1 MTLPKLLA
9 ARLTALAL
17 VGGLVA
23 GGVLLPAEF
32 KFTVGKQIPATENQ
46 VQNPTLGLV
55 CPGAAIRVGGADS
68 AELGTIEQV
77 GSAELNAQV
86 SNLADAID
94 ATRLSGLSTQPPTS
108 LGASLPAR
116 VASPLLL
123 SATNEDLSTQ
133 GSSLLAASQLQLQ
146 TADNFSGL
154 LGAQCQ
160 LPSNLLEFVG
170 GDSQLSRELLLVL
183 TNPSRAEARA
193 QVLLHGKSGLA
204 GNEVEPITVAPGKTE
219 VVALGAYLSN
229 ATEVAVQVKVSGAA
243 VAGWLQ
249 QRVMRGT
256 LPGGSDWISPTT
268 TASKSQIVPGIMIRG
283 VKDAREIIKTNANYA
298 DQQAVL
304 RVFVPGKADANF
316 TAQIF
321 GSTAKTFGTT
331 VVEKVAA
338 GTVKDFPLT
347 ALADGD
353 YAAFIDSDQPIQVA
367 VKLPRTNKS
376 KTPATDFAWL
386 PAQPYL
392 VEQQAFVVPASGI
405 SKLSLANGSKDSVEL
420 TLGTAAAQSAG
431 VATRIVLPAGSTR
444 VVELVAGSR
453 LVLWSPAGS
462 KVAAMM
468 IVDVDS
474 AVSAIGIR
482 DYANKPETIRVSVR

>member
-1 MTLPKLLA
+1 MTLPKLFA
-9 ARLTALAL
+9 ARVTAVAL

-23 GGVLLPAEF
+23 VGILLPVDIRL
-32 KFTVGKQIPATENQ
+32 TVGQQIPATENK

-68 AELGTIEQV
+68 AELGSIEQV

-86 SNLADAID
+86 SNLADGFD
-94 ATRLSGLSTQPPTS
+94 GTRLSGLSTQPPTS
-108 LGASLPAR
+108 LGATLPAR
-116 VASPLLL
+116 VAAPLLL
-123 SATNEDLSTQ
+123 SATDEELNPQ
-133 GSSLLAASQLQLQ
+133 GSWLISASQLQLQ

-193 QVLLHGKSGLA
+193 KVVLHTKSGRV

-219 VVALGAYLSN
+219 VIALGAYLSN
-229 ATEVAVQVKVSGAA
+229 ATQIAVQVKVSGAA

-268 TASKSQIVPGIMIRG
+268 LASTSQMVPGIMIRG
-283 VKDAREIIKTNANYA
+283 AKDAREIIKTNANYA

-304 RVFVPGKADANF
+304 RVFVPGKTDAKF

-321 GSTAKTFGTT
+321 GSNARTLGTT
-331 VVEKVAA
+331 VVETVAA

-376 KTPATDFAWL
+376 KSPATDFAWL
-386 PAQPYL
+386 PAQPQL
-392 VEQQAFVVPASGI
+392 AQQQTFVVPASGI
-405 SKLSLANGSKDSVEL
+405 SKLSLANGSNSSVEL
-420 TLGTAAAQSAG
+420 TLGTPAAQASG
-431 VATRIVLPAGSTR
+431 LATRIVLPAGSTR

-453 LVLWSPAGS
+453 LLLESPSDSNAS
-462 KVAAMM
+462 AVM

-474 AVSAIGIR
+474 TVASIGIR